1 MKGPTSDE
9 RHLVTTHTDSED
21 RAAPTAGDA
30 TERPQRSNR
39 ANEQY
44 FANRTEINANKSHEA
59 ALAAHDAASCSHKS
73 AMSAYDAA
81 GSAHDAAQ
89 HSYDAA
95 DEARFWVRES
105 RASTDRI
112 VYFALGLIWGVVFGM
127 AVILLVD
134 KAVDQRLHQNSIAV
148 TAPASDSPRG

>member
-1 MKGPTSDE
+1 MTTDAHTEDPVPATTTGSDALPE
-9 RHLVTTHTDSED
+9 PLGAQCFDDVAYAAD
-21 RAAPTAGDA
+21 RV
-30 TERPQRSNR
+30 
-39 ANEQY
+39 
-44 FANRTEINANKSHEA
+44 EINAHKSHQA
-59 ALAAHDAASCSHKS
+59 ATSAHDAAHHAHDA

-81 GSAHDAAQ
+81 GHAQAAAQ

-112 VYFALGLIWGVVFGM
+112 VYFAVGLIWGVVFGM

-134 KAVDQRLHQNSIAV
+134 QAVDQRLHQNSIAV